1 MRTFVLVLL
10 VPSVLFSQDFDKD
23 IRPLLK
29 ERCIE
34 CHGPEKQKA
43 DLRLDAKPHAFKGG
57 ESGAAIVPAKSSASP
72 LFQRITASGDERMP
86 PKGEP
91 LTADQ
96 ISNIKA
102 WIDSG
107 AVWPENAED
116 KAATVDERANHWAY
130 QPIPDSGIEIPDS
143 QNPIDYFISKK
154 VAEKGL
160 SMSPP
165 ADARTLARRLHLRR
179 HRPSADIH
187 SSHGL
192 RAGENQESGF

>member
-1 MRTFVLVLL
+1 MKRLFTVLSVLL
-10 VPSVLFSQDFDKD
+10 VPSFLSGAPLDFDRE

-29 ERCIE
+29 ERCVE

-72 LFQRITASGDERMP
+72 LFQRITASGDKRMP

-96 ISNIKA
+96 IAKIKA

-107 AVWPENAED
+107 A
-116 KAATVDERANHWAY
+116 
-130 QPIPDSGIEIPDS
+130 I
-143 QNPIDYFISKK
+143 
-154 VAEKGL
+154 
-160 SMSPP
+160 
-165 ADARTLARRLHLRR
+165 
-179 HRPSADIH
+179 
-187 SSHGL
+187 
-192 RAGENQESGF
+192 